1 MVEVQFPGDDGE
13 IQVFSYEEFEQRVA
27 SGRIAD
33 DVLVRFEP
41 VTGEQFR
48 PAGELDLVTSLRQD
62 VAHAWQA
69 RFTNAGPPILT
80 ALLVG
85 VQIRIWLY
93 TKVPD
98 FGPHMAYL
106 GLNWLPPAM
115 ENGETWRLITSG
127 LLHTDFLHILLNM
140 VWLGYTGWNIERALG
155 RVNLAAI
162 FFFSVLS
169 GAVLSM
175 FFTPNVPSLG
185 ASGGVYGLVS
195 ASVVFGLVRQELL
208 PERGR
213 RLFGVALLPYLVLMF
228 WGGLMNDNTDNWAHF
243 GGLVCGAVLAFLLDP
258 PPFQRRPRQNAM
270 VNGFGTVVSVGLIA
284 VLALG
289 GPWLYP
295 LIDKEDALVAH
306 LRQQGR
312 QRVLPPDDLLLE
324 EFTWVVPSGWKRST
338 NTAGD
343 TAFASPPEDHRR
355 SWAVEQVDNGT
366 PMSVDDLA
374 TRWRDRVLKGAPDAR
389 VEALPPIDW
398 QGMPADNVRRW
409 RIEIDGD
416 PSSSRAVRRADVVLE
431 FVGTT
436 RGVYGLYRVLEVERD
451 RESWLSPLFARM
463 DAGIAWREPL
473 VLQSARKRYESLPDS
488 TRARSDLAL
497 ELARWGDV
505 DQALELQ
512 RALVADL
519 PEDPERWQQLIRI
532 AGWYPEVADA
542 DAVYADAMETLGS
555 APVIVVEIAQAL
567 RVSGRDADADALL
580 QLAWV
585 IEPGDRRLRRALRN
599 RDLPWS
605 LDEQGLPTELTWMP
619 PPDLSSAPVPRP
631 VEAVDAV
638 ALSPLT
644 LESANRWRAQVE
656 EERARWNAVVAER
669 IASLDLA
676 AASEDPEALVAAIE
690 GLMFLRDGTIER
702 IPGDERVLSRD
713 LAALEGDRPPGW
725 MDAPIVDALS
735 DPDALAA
742 VRTLVDPDEPD
753 DARQDDPEP

>member
-1 MVEVQFPGDDGE
+1 MVEVQFPGADGE
-13 IQVFSYEEFEQRVA
+13 IQVFSYEEFEERVA

-33 DVLVRFEP
+33 DALVRFEP
-41 VTGEQFR
+41 VTGEAFKR
-48 PAGELDLVTSLRQD
+48 AGDLDLVTSLRQD

-115 ENGETWRLITSG
+115 ENGETWRLLTSG

-140 VWLGYTGWNIERALG
+140 VWLAYTGWNIERALG

-243 GGLVCGAVLAFLLDP
+243 GGLVCGGVLAFVLDP

-270 VNGFGTVVSVGLIA
+270 VNGSLAVVSVAL
-284 VLALG
+284 LAILSLG

-312 QRVLPPDDLLLE
+312 QRVLPPDEMLLE
-324 EFTWVVPSGWKRST
+324 EFTWVVPSGWKRAT

-366 PMSVDDLA
+366 PLSVDQLA
-374 TRWRDRVLKGAPDAR
+374 EEWKNRVLRGAPDAR
-389 VEALPPIDW
+389 VEALEPVAW
-398 QGMPADNVRRW
+398 QGMPAEAVRRW
-409 RIEIDGD
+409 RVEIDGNPD
-416 PSSSRAVRRADVVLE
+416 ASRAVGRADVTLE

-436 RGVYGLYRVLEVERD
+436 RGVYGLYRVMEVERD
-451 RESWLSPLFARM
+451 WERWLSPLFSRM

-473 VLQSARKRYESLPDS
+473 VLQAARKKHESLPDS
-488 TRARSDLAL
+488 TRARSELAI
-497 ELARWGDV
+497 ELARWGEV
-505 DQALELQ
+505 EEALALQ

-519 PEDPERWQQLIRI
+519 PEDPDRWQQLVRI

-542 DAVYADAMETLGS
+542 DAIYAEALEALGS
-555 APVIVVEIAQAL
+555 APILVVEVAEAL
-567 RVSGRDADADALL
+567 RVTGRDADADALL

-599 RDLPWS
+599 RDLPWT
-605 LDEQGLPTELTWMP
+605 LDAQGLPTELTFL
-619 PPDLSSAPVPRP
+619 PPDAADGAPVPREQ
-631 VEAVDAV
+631 EAVDAI

-644 LESANRWRAQVE
+644 IESARVWREQVVA
-656 EERARWNAVVAER
+656 ERDRWNAVVAER
-669 IASLDLA
+669 IAALDA
-676 AASEDPEALVAAIE
+676 DASPESVERAVD
-690 GLMFLRDGTIER
+690 GLLYLRDGTIER
-702 IPGDERVLSRD
+702 VPGDERVLSRD
-713 LAALEGDRPPGW
+713 LAALEGDRPPDW
-725 MDAPIVDALS
+725 MAPSVAEALS
-735 DPDALAA
+735 DPAALAA
-742 VRTLVDPDEPD
+742 VRTLVDPP
-753 DARQDDPEP
+753 DPEEE